1 MEAQQHIPPGGGPRR
16 ATNVSISAEL
26 LAEAR
31 RLEINISR
39 AAEQGLARMVAE
51 RKAEVWLAENKGAL
65 ESSNAYVEQHGLPL
79 ARHRSF

>member
-1 MEAQQHIPPGGGPRR
+1 METQHIPAGPRR

-31 RLEINISR
+31 RLEINVSR

-51 RKAEVWLAENKGAL
+51 RKAELWLAENKAAL

-79 ARHRSF
+79 ARHRGF